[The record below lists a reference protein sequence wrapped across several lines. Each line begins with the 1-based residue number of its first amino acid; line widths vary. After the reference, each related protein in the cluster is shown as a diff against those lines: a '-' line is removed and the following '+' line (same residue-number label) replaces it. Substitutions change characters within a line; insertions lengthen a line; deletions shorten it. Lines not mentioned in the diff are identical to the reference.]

1 MSTLTCFAPH
11 GEASPS
17 PDPVDERLSPQ
28 RRLAS
33 RVLGRASAP
42 AIA

>member
-28 RRLAS
+28 RWLAS
-33 RVLGRASAP
+33 RVFAGALALE
-42 AIA
+42 IA

>member
-1 MSTLTCFAPH
+1 MSTHICFAPH

-17 PDPVDERLSPQ
+17 PDPVDECLSPQ

-33 RVLGRASAP
+33 RVFAG
-42 AIA
+42 AIALATA